1 MIKNSQEGRSC
12 LAAATT
18 SGPIQPLSGRS
29 AHGRHNER
37 GQSWR
42 LAHAAYRL
50 RVRLL
55 LFIGFCAAFA
65 WLALTLAH
73 EAAGIDLMPGGGFF
87 QFPEIRWTNADNL
100 P

>member
-1 MIKNSQEGRSC
+1 
-12 LAAATT
+12 
-18 SGPIQPLSGRS
+18 
-29 AHGRHNER
+29 
-37 GQSWR
+37 
-42 LAHAAYRL
+42 
-50 RVRLL
+50 VRFL